1 MSNDVKKEIAGFN
14 IDWRFEWC
22 AHVESREDV
31 LKTMEQVGALND
43 NLQEIITA
51 CKRLLETFKE

>member
-1 MSNDVKKEIAGFN
+1 MSEEIKGFN

-31 LKTMEQVGALND
+31 LRTMEQVGQLND
-43 NLQEIITA
+43 NLHEIITA
-51 CKRLLETFKE
+51 CKRLMDTFKE